1 MHEFLSSGVDE
12 AEALRE
18 RVAAKDAVIAAQAR
32 ELAHMR
38 KIFAR
43 ASEAAQIGVWE
54 CELADN
60 SLRWS
65 DVVYD
70 IFDLPRGSMPT
81 REASLALYT
90 PESRAEMERR
100 RSRAIAERSSFTF
113 DAEIV
118 TAKGVAKFMR
128 ITAQVECEAG
138 VPVRIFGMKQDITA
152 ERRAVDRLRHLAAFD
167 ALTGLANR
175 AQFQDE
181 LAARVGAGTLGAL
194 LLVDLDGF
202 KQVNDRSGHMAG
214 DACLREV
221 AARLSGTCASAG
233 LVARIGGDE
242 FAVLAGAGLDLKA
255 IADLA
260 RAITAAMAEPFPV
273 DGRSHALGASVGIA
287 LAADAPPAELF
298 ARADSALYAA
308 KSAGRGTFRIFKGE
322 DAARRD
328 TAAA

>member
-1 MHEFLSSGVDE
+1 MHEYLSGEIDE
-12 AEALRE
+12 ADVLRRRLAAQEAL
-18 RVAAKDAVIAAQAR
+18 IAEQAR
-32 ELAHMR
+32 ELAHFR

-60 SLRWS
+60 SLRWT

-118 TAKGVAKFMR
+118 TAKGVQKFMR

-152 ERRAVDRLRHLAAFD
+152 EKRAIDRLRYLAAFD
-167 ALTGLANR
+167 EMTGLPNR
-175 AQFQDE
+175 AQFQE
-181 LAARVGAGTLGAL
+181 KLSEMAEAGALSAL

-202 KQVNDRSGHMAG
+202 KQVNDDHGHLAG
-214 DACLREV
+214 DACLRET
-221 AARLSGTCASAG
+221 AARLSGACASAD
-233 LVARIGGDE
+233 LVARVGGDE
-242 FAVLAGAGLDLKA
+242 FAVLVGAGANLET
-255 IADLA
+255 IAELA
-260 RAITAAMAEPFPV
+260 RAITAAMAEPFV
-273 DGRSHALGASVGIA
+273 LDGRSHALGASVGIA
-287 LAADAPPAELF
+287 LGAGVPPSDLFVNADT
-298 ARADSALYAA
+298 ALYAA

-322 DAARRD
+322 AAPQRD
-328 TAAA
+328 SRAA

>member
-1 MHEFLSSGVDE
+1 MHEFLSGEIDD
-12 AEALRE
+12 AAALRL
-18 RVAAKDAVIAAQAR
+18 RVAAQEALIAEQAA
-32 ELAHMR
+32 ELDHFR

-60 SLRWS
+60 SLRWT

-118 TAKGVAKFMR
+118 TAKGVQKFMR

-152 ERRAVDRLRHLAAFD
+152 EKRAVDRLRHLAAFD
-167 ALTGLANR
+167 EMTGLPNR
-175 AQFQDE
+175 AQFQE
-181 LAARVGAGTLGAL
+181 KLAEQAGADALAAL

-202 KQVNDRSGHMAG
+202 KQVNDSHGHIVG
-214 DACLREV
+214 DACLREA
-221 AARLSGTCASAG
+221 AARLSATCDSAD

-242 FAVLAGAGLDLKA
+242 FAVLVGAGFDLKS

-260 RAITAAMAEPFPV
+260 RAITAAMAQPFLL

-287 LAADAPPAELF
+287 LAADATPAELF
-298 ARADSALYAA
+298 VNADTALYAA
-308 KSAGRGTFRIFKGE
+308 KSGGRGTFRIFKGE
-322 DAARRD
+322 APAKRDSEAA
-328 TAAA
+328 